1 MSYTHNMSITH
12 SSLQVKPQVSILGI
26 GRTDF
31 APQPGTAVTELV
43 YRAVHAA
50 LADAGLT
57 MRDVDAR
64 VTASVDLWDGLTA
77 SNVTITEVVGA
88 VMRPE
93 TRVAGDGLLAVCQ
106 GVMSIMA
113 GAYQTV
119 LVVAHCKA
127 TMGDRW
133 GITNWTFD
141 PIYQQPLGL
150 DDFSA
155 AALQASALAVRSTP
169 RSDSGVVLDGAGVPN
184 YEQSRLLPCPPAD
197 GAAAVILSSRPA
209 PVTIRGMG
217 WAIDEHYLGDR
228 DLTDSPAL
236 RQAARRAYALTGI
249 NDPKRELTFAELSNH
264 FDYQRALWASVLGL
278 DGFPNLNL
286 SGGLSRGVPPFV
298 AGLDR
303 LIEIVLRLRE
313 KSGIGLAHGCWGP
326 AGQGQVVMVVGR

>member
-1 MSYTHNMSITH
+1 MSIIHYST
-12 SSLQVKPQVSILGI
+12 QVKPLVSILGV
-26 GRTDF
+26 GRTPY
-31 APQPGTAVTELV
+31 APQPSVTIPELV
-43 YRAVHAA
+43 YQAVQSA

-77 SNVTITEVVGA
+77 SNVAITEVVGA
-88 VMRPE
+88 VMQPE
-93 TRVAGDGLLAVCQ
+93 ARVAGDGLLAACH
-106 GVMSIMA
+106 GALSIMA

-133 GITNWTFD
+133 GISNWTFD

-155 AALQASALAVRSTP
+155 AALQTAALGLAP
-169 RSDSGVVLDGAGVPN
+169 PPI
-184 YEQSRLLPCPPAD
+184 PCPPAD
-197 GAAAVILSSRPA
+197 GAAAIILSSTPA

-217 WAIDEHYLGDR
+217 WGLDEHYLGDR

-236 RQAARRAYALTGI
+236 RAAARRAFALAGI
-249 NDPKRELTFAELSNH
+249 DDPQHDLALAELSDH
-264 FDYQRALWASVLGL
+264 FDYQRALWASILGL
-278 DGFPNLNL
+278 ESLPNLNRA
-286 SGGLSRGVPPFV
+286 GGLARGIPPLV

-303 LIEIVLRLRE
+303 LMEIVLRLRE
-313 KSGIGLAHGCWGP
+313 EPGLGLAHGCWGP
-326 AGQGQVVMVVGR
+326 AGQGHVVMVVGR